1 VNSAL
6 LGNVPNI
13 ILTVETAALVGLGL
27 LLFSKKFKGDYPSFL
42 PSKKYIVFLIGM
54 IIALQIGVRIAD
66 WSVFSRLGSMK
77 WSLGTPG
84 RYFLPNLASHILL
97 VGAGLGALLASFKKE
112 KYFETTLLTLL
123 IGMFAFMMYLT
134 FDVIILRFY
143 F

>member
-1 VNSAL
+1 
-6 LGNVPNI
+6 
-13 ILTVETAALVGLGL
+13 
-27 LLFSKKFKGDYPSFL
+27 
-42 PSKKYIVFLIGM
+42 
-54 IIALQIGVRIAD
+54 
-66 WSVFSRLGSMK
+66 MK